1 MNDNRSPRPNRPP
14 QSPLAL
20 LGWVR
25 SLWHR
30 LILAWR
36 LMRDPRI
43 PTATKIVPWTTLA
56 YLISPIDLI
65 SDAIPGLG
73 QLDDLTI
80 FLFGLQLFID
90 LCPPEIVAEHL
101 AAIEG
106 HIRPTSSQPPVQGP
120 VIDVE
125 VIEPEDSPL
134 EEKDRSR

>member
-1 MNDNRSPRPNRPP
+1 MSNSTPQRNNRPP
-14 QSPLAL
+14 QNPLAL
-20 LGWVR
+20 VGWLR

-36 LMRDPRI
+36 LVRDPRI
-43 PTATKIVPWTTLA
+43 PAATKIIPWSTLA
-56 YLISPIDLI
+56 YLISPIDII

-90 LCPPEIVAEHL
+90 LCPPEIVAEHM
-101 AAIEG
+101 AVIEG
-106 HIRPTSSQPPVQGP
+106 RVPPPSPPVAGP

-125 VIEPEDSPL
+125 VIEPE
-134 EEKDRSR
+134 EEKAGDG

>member
-1 MNDNRSPRPNRPP
+1 MSNSTPQRNRPP
-14 QSPLAL
+14 QNPLAL
-20 LGWVR
+20 IGWLR

-43 PTATKIVPWTTLA
+43 PVTTKIIPWTTLA
-56 YLISPIDLI
+56 YLISPIDII

-73 QLDDLTI
+73 QLDDLTL
-80 FLFGLQLFID
+80 FLFGMQLFID

-101 AAIEG
+101 AIIEG
-106 HIRPTSSQPPVQGP
+106 RTDPNAASTPVSGP

-125 VIEPEDSPL
+125 VIEPEDKSKDSP
-134 EEKDRSR
+134 SH